1 MLATTSRRC
10 FVCSAR
16 WLVCSRQILRCT
28 GEHRRHSSVFH
39 IALYKL
45 FISTALVSASVRPPT
60 VCPSEYSWLVSFFF
74 PVSEFVIILCKYCR
88 TTSLVS
94 LVIISITGSSQSLVF
109 CPCTSTK
116 SFCVKCSEQSVE
128 CLVGTKSCLGFSRN
142 HRSHNSLFCGGNE

>member
-16 WLVCSRQILRCT
+16 WLGCSRQILRCT

-45 FISTALVSASVRPPT
+45 FISTALVSASVT

-109 CPCTSTK
+109 LSLHFHKIILCEMQRTK
-116 SFCVKCSEQSVE
+116 RGMFSWYEILSWVQS
-128 CLVGTKSCLGFSRN
+128 
-142 HRSHNSLFCGGNE
+142 